1 MLLGVRADLPQA
13 PIGILLLFLHPK
25 MTQFSTKTIQWQD
38 DLYHDHHVN
47 KILVQNSNGPC
58 FLIALVN
65 SLILSSE
72 LTLNGWTNVGSKAI
86 ETSHV
91 KAEHLVP
98 LKELLTKN
106 VVQLDELLNEI
117 TNLVIQVADSD
128 FDLSPLLESLPKLH
142 TGLNVNPNFLLP
154 RITSKQ
160 DGNSKVLDIL
170 DLFNLEL
177 YHGWLI
183 DELTP
188 GYELLSRL
196 ANYDSL
202 QSYILEIKS
211 AIRESGLVANYE
223 YEDLSPEQLDQL
235 LSQSD
240 DTRLMQFLNEYQD
253 IQNFL
258 RSNGTEL
265 SETGL
270 SRLMFDS
277 QNTIKRSS
285 FAIFFRNEHF
295 NTVYKNQTDSLFT
308 LLIDEGYSKSQT
320 YVWQTLSSVDGSND
334 KLLDGN
340 FEFTIEQVQ
349 PLSHEPIPIDS
360 TDFIINEEELE
371 TANED
376 EALAKKLQKQEDENA
391 ARAIQK
397 KYDTQAKSKSKSKS
411 KSTNKSQPG
420 TSADSNKRD
429 KSAAAGVKNNTE
441 DKGKC
446 IVM

>member
-1 MLLGVRADLPQA
+1 
-13 PIGILLLFLHPK
+13 

-47 KILVQNSNGPC
+47 KILVQNTNGPC

-65 SLILSSE
+65 SLILASE

-128 FDLSPLLESLPKLH
+128 FDLSPLLESLPRLH

-170 DLFNLEL
+170 ELFNLEL

-183 DELTP
+183 DERTP

-196 ANYDSL
+196 GDYDSL
-202 QSYILEIKS
+202 QSYILEIKN
-211 AIRESGLVANYE
+211 AIRDSALVDNYE
-223 YEDLSPEQLDQL
+223 YEDLSLEQLDRL
-235 LSQSD
+235 LDKSD
-240 DTRLMQFLNEYQD
+240 DTRLKQFLNEYQD

-258 RSNGTEL
+258 RSNRTEL

-295 NTVYKNQTDSLFT
+295 NTVYKNQSDSLFT
-308 LLIDEGYSKSQT
+308 LLIDEGYSKSNT

-334 KLLDGN
+334 KSLDGN
-340 FEFTIEQVQ
+340 FEFTIEQIQ
-349 PLSHEPIPIDS
+349 PLSQDPISIDA
-360 TDFIINEEELE
+360 TDFIINEEEIE
-371 TANED
+371 TANDD

-397 KYDTQAKSKSKSKS
+397 KYDKQAKTKTKSKS
-411 KSTNKSQPG
+411 KSTIKSQPG
-420 TSADSNKRD
+420 SSADSNNKRD
-429 KSAAAGVKNNTE
+429 NSTAAGVKNNTE